1 MDGKAV
7 RAYCLSQHKAEE
19 TFPFG
24 PDTAVFK
31 VGGKMFALMGTEG
44 SPFVSLKC
52 NPDWADTLRQSY
64 AAVKPGYHLN
74 KFHWNTVD
82 ASDDDIP
89 DDLVRELIDHS
100 YRLVVKGLTRVKRE
114 ELGE

>member
-7 RAYCLSQHKAEE
+7 RAYCLSRRKAEE

-24 PDTAVFK
+24 PETAVFK
-31 VGGKMFALMGTEG
+31 VGGKMFALMGTDG
-44 SPFVSLKC
+44 SPQVSLKC

-82 ASDDDIP
+82 ASDPDIP

-100 YRLVVKGLTRVKRE
+100 YRLVVKGLTRKVRE
-114 ELGE
+114 DVEG